1 VSTQASYAT
10 EDDVKTLLDA
20 LELIDERGWFD
31 ADAWDWF
38 DIDAEIMDW
47 DNYKEFLH
55 SDIPQVIR
63 DICRAV
69 DAYASIYHLRDD
81 VGMSEYIVLIEKDG
95 KRYTLM
101 LDLDMDCD
109 DGECTATVW
118 IVDGEK
124 GWIDIPVY
132 YHPVPW

>member
-10 EDDVKTLLDA
+10 ERDVKTLLDA